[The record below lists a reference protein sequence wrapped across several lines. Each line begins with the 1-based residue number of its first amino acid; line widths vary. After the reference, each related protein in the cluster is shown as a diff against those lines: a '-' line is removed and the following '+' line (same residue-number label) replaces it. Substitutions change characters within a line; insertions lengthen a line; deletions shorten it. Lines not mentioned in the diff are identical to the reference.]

1 MTTGWEH
8 FSHEADMGLRGY
20 GVTPKEAFEQ
30 TGLALTAT
38 VTELDSVS
46 PDERVDVECEAPDL
60 ELLLVDWINALV
72 YEMATRNML
81 FSRFAVKLDGNR
93 LSGSAW
99 GEPVQRQKHMPAV
112 EAKGATYTALK
123 VCEQENGGWMAQCVI
138 DV

>member
-1 MTTGWEH
+1 
-8 FSHEADMGLRGY
+8 MGLRGY
-20 GVTPKEAFEQ
+20 GATPEEAFEQ

-81 FSRFAVKLDGNR
+81 FSRFTVKLDGDR

-123 VCEQENGGWMAQCVI
+123 VCEQENGGWMGQCVI

>member
-20 GVTPKEAFEQ
+20 GATPEEAFEQ

-60 ELLLVDWINALV
+60 ELLLVDWINAMV

-123 VCEQENGGWMAQCVI
+123 VREQENGGWMAQCVI

>member
-1 MTTGWEH
+1 
-8 FSHEADMGLRGY
+8 MGLRGY